1 MRAHEIMEAHRA
13 PLFHTTTRLKL
24 AYILATDRLD
34 DLTTD
39 TAMIVPFEQ
48 SGVSLTRSY
57 EFARRYKSASRRG
70 LPTLVLD
77 ATFLT
82 TKPVS
87 YWNGRISDWQK
98 PDEMEEWHKGGIYP
112 LSKYLISINSNIP
125 FEAWLSDVQN
135 TLSDTEFVDSQRG
148 ATSSP
153 VDLAAKTDFSQF
165 ASLWNRWQ
173 PVRGIAA

>member
-1 MRAHEIMEAHRA
+1 MRAHEIMETHRA

-24 AYILATDRLD
+24 AYILATNRLD

-48 SGVSLTRSY
+48 TGVSLTRSY

-77 ATFLT
+77 ATFLA

-87 YWNGRISDWQK
+87 YWNGRINDDWK

-125 FEAWLSDVQN
+125 FEAWLSDVQK
-135 TLSDTEFVDSQRG
+135 TLADAEFVDSQRG
-148 ATSSP
+148 ATASP
-153 VDLAAKTDFSQF
+153 IELAMETDFTKF
-165 ASLWNRWQ
+165 APLWNRWA